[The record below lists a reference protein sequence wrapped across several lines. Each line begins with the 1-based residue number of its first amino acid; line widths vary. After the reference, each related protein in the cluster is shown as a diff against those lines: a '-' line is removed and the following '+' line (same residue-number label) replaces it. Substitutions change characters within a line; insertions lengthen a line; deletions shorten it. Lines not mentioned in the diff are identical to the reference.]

1 MPENNNIEPAVSER
15 KKKTYAF
22 QASVAELIQT
32 HKYVKDDNETEF
44 VAEAIRRYCA
54 EIDGEKSLD
63 IFYDRI
69 AKLFRAE
76 LANSIGQLSHLEF
89 KTAVETCKTNLMVGA
104 SLLEMTDAEM
114 RELDNRAYALVR
126 KHHGYIY
133 LKDAIKDEQAFIS
146 GE

>member
-1 MPENNNIEPAVSER
+1 MPENNKIEPAVPER
-15 KKKTYAF
+15 KKKTYKF

-32 HKYVKDDNETEF
+32 HKYVKDGNETEF

-89 KTAVETCKTNLMVGA
+89 KNAVETCKTNLMVGA
-104 SLLEMTDAEM
+104 SLLEMTDKEM
-114 RELDNRAYALVR
+114 RELDNRAYELVR
-126 KHHGYIY
+126 KHHGFIY
-133 LKDAIKDEQAFIS
+133 LKDAVKDERELMN
-146 GE
+146 GN